1 MSWEVLD
8 CITAWMDWNYLFKPR
23 RENAAVQSK
32 FIQRTKVWAKWTVSF
47 ADPGLY
53 ILSNSQTKKERNLRV
68 SGLFPSFPVLFSNSC
83 LSSPLV
89 ISISASSPTANY
101 TPTHLQVKPQFP
113 FLSCQ
118 VTFVLLAVNTS
129 GHISGFPGKVFPL
142 CGFIWVFLFKF
153 LPFVFTLCWTLDW
166 HEVGDFLDLTLPSCS
181 WIFVSV
187 LNPGKKIILHYIKNE
202 NPPLSRFISQRLC
215 QVATNAA
222 FLKSAS

>member
-1 MSWEVLD
+1 M
-8 CITAWMDWNYLFKPR
+8 
-23 RENAAVQSK
+23 
-32 FIQRTKVWAKWTVSF
+32 
-47 ADPGLY
+47 
-53 ILSNSQTKKERNLRV
+53 

-101 TPTHLQVKPQFP
+101 TPTGKTPSFPFFLARSPLYFWQLTPLGTSPVFQVKF
-113 FLSCQ
+113 FL
-118 VTFVLLAVNTS
+118 FVVCLSVS
-129 GHISGFPGKVFPL
+129 
-142 CGFIWVFLFKF
+142 LFKF

-181 WIFVSV
+181 WIFISV